1 MQESDTHQDAAE
13 PNTARRRLE
22 RLLGGRPLSVYGV
35 LLAGIGVLVVLLA
48 IVYVTGRSDGSGQ
61 EAPPCLGVD
70 RAAAEQAITGGLIE
84 RIRVVSEQDQPERGP
99 LAVTLDL
106 TDGATCWSLPQ
117 GVASQADLNQIIGVA
132 TVFNEIFAG

>member
-1 MQESDTHQDAAE
+1 MQDSDNHQDAAE

-61 EAPPCLGVD
+61 EAPPCLRGKPLAGVL
-70 RAAAEQAITGGLIE
+70 GGRE
-84 RIRVVSEQDQPERGP
+84 ERGGP
-99 LAVTLDL
+99 
-106 TDGATCWSLPQ
+106 
-117 GVASQADLNQIIGVA
+117 
-132 TVFNEIFAG
+132 